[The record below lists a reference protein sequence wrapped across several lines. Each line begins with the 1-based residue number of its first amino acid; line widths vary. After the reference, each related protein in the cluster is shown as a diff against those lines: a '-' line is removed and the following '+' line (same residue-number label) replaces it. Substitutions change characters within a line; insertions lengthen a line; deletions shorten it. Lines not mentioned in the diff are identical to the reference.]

1 MNGRKKGKCYIVG
14 TGEAKRIGIM
24 APPNNNCLPNVME
37 TMSNVLS
44 KNCYP
49 YEHTDKILT
58 R

>member
-1 MNGRKKGKCYIVG
+1 MNGRNKGKHDIVR

-24 APPNNNCLPNVME
+24 APPNNNGLPNVME

-49 YEHTDKILT
+49 YEHADKILT